1 MSLPIPTT
9 APNFPERHS
18 HDVKRMNEMDAPLIA
33 LTNQCRGD
41 LRQLMFAFFS
51 FLNRRTDFYL
61 VPQQEDVQQGVPA
74 SQMGFLQG
82 DAEKLLLAA
91 FRQFPL
97 RRIPRGSN
105 VTTSTATG
113 SSTSTST
120 KTSFPSASSSQPKSE
135 RVLEKNPESKNP
147 KSNNKDKINE
157 TKTDEVSASSS
168 SPSNNMKGIT
178 YNEEGLQIP
187 IGNGGSTPRYK
198 WTQTLDEA
206 TVLIGVPK
214 SFRGKDFDVKITPS
228 KVFVQGKKSLPG
240 SEGEEQ
246 QDKKHITFLDGML
259 AEKIRADE
267 STWSV
272 EDGVMMLTLDKSS
285 KKLWRSVVV
294 GDEEIDTEMV
304 DSRTHIS
311 DYDDATQAQIRK
323 IIFDQNQYHL
333 DLPYSDEILAKEG
346 TNLYHNNST
355 NPAAITDLPP
365 GVEYIDKKT
374 LDEAEKEQSN
384 EN

>member
-1 MSLPIPTT
+1 M
-9 APNFPERHS
+9 
-18 HDVKRMNEMDAPLIA
+18 
-33 LTNQCRGD
+33 G
-41 LRQLMFAFFS
+41 FS

-120 KTSFPSASSSQPKSE
+120 KTSSPSASSSQPKSE

-147 KSNNKDKINE
+147 KSNNKDNSNE
-157 TKTDEVSASSS
+157 TKTNEVSASSS

-240 SEGEEQ
+240 PGGEEQ

-384 EN
+384 KN